1 MAETYDRA
9 KDLKDFDDT
18 KAGVKGLLESGVTKV
33 PNIFIV
39 PKDQDFPNSTTTT
52 TTTTNPPRLEIPII
66 DAHDAEPGGA
76 RRVLVVEAVRRAA
89 ETRGF
94 FQVKSHGVPVEVVE
108 GMLEGVRRFHEQPR
122 EVRMEYYT
130 RDYTRKVYYNSNFDL
145 YESRVANWRDTLV
158 CAMAPQPPDPAELP
172 EACREILMD
181 YSEHMER
188 LGDFVFELL
197 SEALGLAPNHL
208 KDVDCTKGRVILS
221 HYYPACPEPD
231 LTIGTSNHSDP
242 DFLTILLQDEIGGL
256 QVRDRNQWIDVP
268 PTPGAFVVNIGD
280 MLQII
285 SNDRF
290 KSSEHKVLANAI
302 GPRVSVACFYT
313 THWHPSSRLHGPIK
327 ELLSAENPP
336 VYRETTVR
344 DYLSHYNSRGLVGK
358 SALDHFKV

>member
-9 KDLKDFDDT
+9 KEVKAFDDT

-33 PNIFIV
+33 PKIFIV
-39 PKDQDFPNSTTTT
+39 PKDQNSPNSTTTS
-52 TTTTNPPRLEIPII
+52 PPRLEIPII
-66 DAHDAEPGGA
+66 DVHDAESGA
-76 RRVLVVEAVRRAA
+76 PRRALVVDAVRRAA
-89 ETRGF
+89 ETGGF
-94 FQVKSHGVPVEVVE
+94 FQVKSHGVPVEVME

-130 RDYTRKVYYNSNFDL
+130 RDYMRSVYYTSNFDL
-145 YESRVANWRDTLV
+145 YKSRAANWRDTLTCV
-158 CAMAPQPPDPAELP
+158 MAPQPPEPADLP
-172 EACREILMD
+172 EVCREILMD

-197 SEALGLAPNHL
+197 SEALGLAPSHL

-231 LTIGTSNHSDP
+231 LTMGTRNHSDP
-242 DFLTILLQDEIGGL
+242 DFLTILLQDNIGGL
-256 QVRDRNQWIDVP
+256 QVRDQNQWIDVP
-268 PTPGAFVVNIGD
+268 PMPGAFVVNIGD
-280 MLQII
+280 MLQMI

-290 KSSEHKVLANAI
+290 KSSVHRVLANAI

-313 THWHPSSRLHGPIK
+313 TNWYPSSRLHGPIK

-336 VYRETTVR
+336 VYRETTVI
-344 DYLSHYNSRGLVGK
+344 DYNLHFSSRALDGK